1 MAHDPQS
8 TAPATLED
16 HLETLMEL
24 ARQASPAD
32 RLRIERTIRIVRE
45 ARQAVAGAH
54 LARQEAET
62 RLWLAKATTQRV
74 MAETARQKDELQI
87 IRNNLFK

>member
-8 TAPATLED
+8 TAPAALED

-24 ARQASPAD
+24 ARQASPED

-45 ARQAVAGAH
+45 ARQTA
-54 LARQEAET
+54 ARARLNEQKAEV
-62 RLWLAKATTQRV
+62 RLRQAMATLQRTK
-74 MAETARQKDELQI
+74 AETAR
-87 IRNNLFK
+87 

>member
-8 TAPATLED
+8 TAPAALED

-24 ARQASPAD
+24 ARQASPED

-45 ARQAVAGAH
+45 ARQTAARARLNEQKAEVRLRQAMATLQRTKAG
-54 LARQEAET
+54 
-62 RLWLAKATTQRV
+62 
-74 MAETARQKDELQI
+74 TAR
-87 IRNNLFK
+87 

>member
-24 ARQASPAD
+24 ARQASPED
-32 RLRIERTIRIVRE
+32 RLRIERTIKVVLE
-45 ARQAVAGAH
+45 AHQTVASA
-54 LARQEAET
+54 LLNEQKAAARL
-62 RLWLAKATTQRV
+62 RRV
-74 MAETARQKDELQI
+74 MATLPRVKAKTERQKGELQI
-87 IRNNLFK
+87 IRDRFLK

>member
-8 TAPATLED
+8 TAPAALED

-24 ARQASPAD
+24 ARQASPED

-45 ARQAVAGAH
+45 ARQTAARARLNEQKAEVRLRQAMATLQRTKAG
-54 LARQEAET
+54 
-62 RLWLAKATTQRV
+62 
-74 MAETARQKDELQI
+74 TARQKAGLQI
-87 IRNNLFK
+87 IRNSLLK

>member
-8 TAPATLED
+8 TAPDALED

-24 ARQASPAD
+24 ARQTSPVD

-45 ARQAVAGAH
+45 ARQAVAGSH

-62 RLWLAKATTQRV
+62 RLWLASATTKRLT
-74 MAETARQKDELQI
+74 AETARQKDQLHI
-87 IRNNLFK
+87 FGGSIPK